1 MTEYDKSMTEYDKS
15 ITKHVPFVQVPAI
28 YEKLIKESSGRWSS
42 IAKRHAKLLLEPSP
56 EELKAKAKRCEKIGV
71 QS

>member
-1 MTEYDKSMTEYDKS
+1 M
-15 ITKHVPFVQVPAI
+15 TKHVPFVQVPAI

-56 EELKAKAKRCEKIGV
+56 EELKAKAKRWGV

>member
-1 MTEYDKSMTEYDKS
+1 MVEYDKSMTEYHK
-15 ITKHVPFVQVPAI
+15 TRPFVQVPAI

>member
-1 MTEYDKSMTEYDKS
+1 MLSMAEYGRVWQSMTKR
-15 ITKHVPFVQVPAI
+15 VPFVQVPAI
-28 YEKLIKESSGRWSS
+28 YEKLVKESSGRWSS

-56 EELKAKAKRCEKIGV
+56 EELKAKAKRWGV